1 MSASLLH
8 LIRRGLQKPPH
19 VVAARLLMEA
29 RRTVDRTLVDL
40 GAKRISRGQLLA
52 ATGAA
57 SIQALWQRLAAL
69 PFVAARRMDSLEYEE
84 LCPGDRGRVVRA
96 ADKALAHRI
105 DLFGSGEIELGAQI
119 DWHRDDRC
127 GHVWPATYA
136 LDLDYSN
143 LDQPSDV
150 KFPWELS
157 RLQWLIPAGQAF
169 ALTGDERY
177 AEGVRE
183 VLEQWMAANPCMHGV
198 NWACT
203 MEVALRILSWT
214 WFFHVFRE
222 SHAWRDEQFRE
233 RFLCT
238 LYAHGRYT
246 DHYLE
251 YSDINGNH
259 CVADAAGLVFAG
271 LFFGNTRQARRWH
284 RRGWRLL
291 VTELPR
297 QVFEDGVDFEASTSY
312 HRLVFELFL
321 LPALY
326 REACGERTPTAYRQR
341 LLAMSR
347 FTQAYTRD
355 SGSIPLCGDNDDG
368 RALPF
373 GGQATN
379 DHRYVPQQI
388 AVAWDHQHAAGP
400 QAPHPE
406 AAWLHGADACRR
418 FVRTPRRAADQA
430 SCAFTYGGF
439 YVMRNATDHVF
450 IDCGP
455 VGVAGRGGHG
465 HNDCLSFEAVL
476 DGVPLI
482 TDCGSYV
489 YTASPEARNR
499 FRSTGSHNTPQVGSA
514 EMNRFVSPRDLWHLH
529 DDAQPEL
536 LQWLTGP
543 EQDVFEGTHSGY
555 ARLQPAIMP
564 VRQISLN
571 HRSHALQICDRFES
585 PVSIAA
591 PISITIPLHLAQGV
605 EPEVRAGGDVQL
617 RCADRAFQLQWQG
630 SAGWKL
636 DVEDALVSPNYGI
649 AHPARRLVW
658 RIHATQLPELR
669 VLIRPTET
677 GPQAEG
683 GSAC

>member
-29 RRTVDRTLVDL
+29 RRTVDRTLADL
-40 GAKRISRGQLLA
+40 GAKRISRTQLLT
-52 ATGAA
+52 ATGAE
-57 SIQALWQRLAAL
+57 SVGRLWQHLAGL
-69 PFVAARRMDSLEYEE
+69 PYVASHRVDPAEYEA
-84 LCPGDRGRVVRA
+84 LCPGDQQRILNA
-96 ADKALAHRI
+96 AEKALARRI
-105 DLFGSGEIELGAQI
+105 DLFGSGDIELGPQI
-119 DWHRDDRC
+119 DWHRDYRC
-127 GHVWPATYA
+127 GHTWPASYA

-157 RLQWLIPAGQAF
+157 RLQWLMPAGQAY
-169 ALTGDERY
+169 ALTGDERF
-177 AEGVRE
+177 AEGTRA
-183 VLEQWMAANPCMHGV
+183 VLEEWIDANPCMYGV

-214 WFFHVFRE
+214 WFFHIFHD
-222 SHAWRDEQFRE
+222 SAAWRDEQFRE

-238 LYAHGRYT
+238 LYAHARFT

-284 RRGWRLL
+284 RRGWQLL
-291 VTELPR
+291 MTELPR
-297 QVFEDGVDFEASTSY
+297 QVFEDGVDFEASIPY
-312 HRLVFELFL
+312 HRLVLELFL

-326 REACGERTPTAYRQR
+326 REARGEATPATYRER

-347 FTQAYTRD
+347 FTQAYTRAD
-355 SGSIPLCGDNDDG
+355 SSIPLWGDNDDG

-388 AVAWDHQHAAGP
+388 AVAWDDQHADTL
-400 QAPHPE
+400 QAAHPE
-406 AAWLHGADACRR
+406 AVWLHGPDACRR
-418 FVRTPRRAADQA
+418 FLRSSRPDARRASA
-430 SCAFTYGGF
+430 AFTFGGF
-439 YVMRNATDHVF
+439 YVMQNATDHVF

-455 VGVAGRGGHG
+455 VGLAGRGGHG

-476 DGVPLI
+476 DGVHLV

-489 YTASPEARNR
+489 YTASPEARMR
-499 FRSTGSHNTPQVGSA
+499 FRSTGSHNTPQINSA
-514 EMNRFVSPRDLWHLH
+514 ELNRFISPRDLWHLH

-536 LQWLTGP
+536 LLWSTGP
-543 EQDVFEGTHSGY
+543 ERDVFQGSHSGY
-555 ARLQPAIMP
+555 TRLAPAIVP
-564 VRQISLN
+564 VRQIVLH
-571 HRSHALQICDRFES
+571 HRLHVLEIHDRFECS
-585 PVSIAA
+585 TPLAAPVSI
-591 PISITIPLHLAQGV
+591 SIPLHLAEAV
-605 EPEVRAGGDVQL
+605 EPEVRSDGEVWL
-617 RCADRAFQLQWQG
+617 RSAARDFVLKWQG
-630 SAGWKL
+630 TTDWKL
-636 DVEDALVSPNYGI
+636 SIEDALVSPTYGV
-649 AHPARRLVW
+649 ARPTRRLVW
-658 RIHATQLPELR
+658 RADANQLPELC
-669 VLIRPTET
+669 VQIRPSES
-677 GPQAEG
+677 GMPAGGRAE
-683 GSAC
+683 C